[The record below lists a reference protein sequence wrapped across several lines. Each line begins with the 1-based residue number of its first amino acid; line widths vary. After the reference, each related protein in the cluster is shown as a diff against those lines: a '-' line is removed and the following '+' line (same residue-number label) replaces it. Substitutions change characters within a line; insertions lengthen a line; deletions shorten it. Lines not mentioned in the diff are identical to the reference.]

1 MKQLSSSCPAKIGTM
16 VVVVVGALLFH
27 LVVTALAAPVA
38 LPGCP
43 ETCGNVTVP
52 YPFGIGHGCFRDGF
66 ELACDETHPAAPPKL
81 RFARNGVEVIDI
93 SLPSGTVRVA
103 TRMLGTD
110 SSSSLPRQLNGSWP
124 AGLPANGSLAVST
137 RHNRFV
143 AMGCNLLANLVA
155 NDDDDYISVCAAL
168 CVVRSALPRD
178 AAAASS
184 CSGFGCCQ
192 TPVARGLPSY
202 GVHLNDLTQRSVTVG
217 SYGAAFIADGE
228 WFAGEQRS
236 LQLGFVADPRKLADS
251 TAVPTVLEWSLDMDR
266 DQDMFWYD
274 TRVSQWTRCVSVHS
288 AIDDAVDGNLYGRAR
303 CNCSKGYEGN
313 PYLANGCQGLQWR
326 GVATRGRS
334 KKTKTS
340 AWVQWAAGLLMEAA
354 QTIRSAMRWRSG
366 WSELDSTCN
375 GDQ

>member
-27 LVVTALAAPVA
+27 LVVTALAARVA

-43 ETCGNVTVP
+43 ETCGNVTVL

-313 PYLANGCQGLQWR
+313 PYLANGCQGMYRLQF
-326 GVATRGRS
+326 S
-334 KKTKTS
+334 
-340 AWVQWAAGLLMEAA
+340 
-354 QTIRSAMRWRSG
+354 
-366 WSELDSTCN
+366 D
-375 GDQ
+375 